1 MIKAENLIR
10 KYGDFT
16 AVKDVSFEIPRNQI
30 VGLLGHNGAGKTTII
45 KMLTGY
51 LEPSAGTVHVAGH
64 DVISERL
71 EVQAKIGYLPENCPV
86 YPEMTVI
93 DFLMYMAQLRAIP
106 EEERF
111 AAVKSAIE
119 RTALQEKAQQNIN
132 TLSKGFRQR
141 VGVAQAILHNPE
153 IVILDEPTSGLDPSQ
168 INESRALVKEL
179 SKRST
184 VILSTHILQEVEA
197 ICDRVIII
205 LQGKVALDATLTDL
219 QNSRQLLLSCNAKL
233 VELKKLLSSLS
244 QVKSLQQISD
254 AANEKQY
261 RVELAQDGINAHSVI
276 AKSLVNAGID
286 LYALQTERRDLE
298 AVFREINSGNLG
310 GLNAK

>member
-1 MIKAENLIR
+1 MIKADNLVR
-10 KYGDFT
+10 MYGDFT
-16 AVKDVSFEIPRNQI
+16 AVSGVSFEIPKGQI

-51 LEPSAGTVHVAGH
+51 LEPTEGEVLIAGH
-64 DVISERL
+64 NVVTESL
-71 EVQAKIGYLPENCPV
+71 AVQSKIGYLPENCPV

-93 DFLMYMAQLRAIP
+93 DYLLYMTELRAIP
-106 EEERF
+106 ESQRIS
-111 AAVKSAIE
+111 AVKTAIT
-119 RTALQEKAQQNIN
+119 RTALTEKAQQPIS

-168 INESRALVKEL
+168 INESRNLVKQL
-179 SKRST
+179 SKNST

-205 LQGKVALDATLTDL
+205 LQGQVALDAKLADL
-219 QNSRQLLLSCNAKL
+219 QDSRQLMISCNAEL
-233 VELKKLLSSLS
+233 PALKKLLSQFSE
-244 QVKSLQQISD
+244 VKSVQQVGQ
-254 AANEKQY
+254 AEVEKCY
-261 RVELAQDGINAHSVI
+261 RLELSEEGVALHSSI
-276 AKSLVNAGID
+276 AKSLIKGNVE
-286 LYALQTERRDLE
+286 LYALHPERRDLE

-310 GLNAK
+310 GNHA

>member
-1 MIKAENLIR
+1 MIKADNLVR
-10 KYGDFT
+10 MYGDFT
-16 AVKDVSFEIPRNQI
+16 AVSGVSFEIPKGQI

-51 LEPSAGTVHVAGH
+51 LEPTEGEVLIAGH
-64 DVISERL
+64 NVVTESL
-71 EVQAKIGYLPENCPV
+71 AVQSKIGYLPENCPV

-93 DFLMYMAQLRAIP
+93 DYLLYMTELRAIP
-106 EEERF
+106 ESQRIS
-111 AAVKSAIE
+111 AVKTAIT
-119 RTALQEKAQQNIN
+119 RTALTEKAQQPIS

-168 INESRALVKEL
+168 INESRNLVKQL
-179 SKRST
+179 SKNST

-205 LQGKVALDATLTDL
+205 LQGQVALDAKLADL
-219 QNSRQLLLSCNAKL
+219 QDSRQLMISCNADL
-233 VELKKLLSSLS
+233 PTLKKLLSQFSE
-244 QVKSLQQISD
+244 VKSVQQVGQ
-254 AANEKQY
+254 AEVEKCY
-261 RVELAQDGINAHSVI
+261 RLELSEEGVALHSSI
-276 AKSLVNAGID
+276 AKSLIKGNVE
-286 LYALQTERRDLE
+286 LYALHPERRDLE

-310 GLNAK
+310 GNHA